1 MQEYAISVGRSRTE
15 KKWKTKQITLEAF
28 IQRLGDPVVTA
39 ETMAEYAAYS
49 KDDRDAR
56 KDVGGYV
63 AAALKDSRR
72 ANGCVQWRSMVT
84 LDLDNVDASEADALE
99 LIARRCPYYYVVH
112 PTHSHRPET
121 PRLRLIVPLEAAIT
135 EEQYEPIARRVAAD
149 INMDWFDPTTFQA
162 TRLMYW
168 PSVPC
173 DLDYEAVF
181 TVHEGPLCVGADMLA
196 RYTDWKNIGE
206 WPVTSNEIKLEEHRA
221 KTQQDPREKNNE
233 VGVFCRA
240 YTIQEAIETFLPDVY
255 TPTDKPNRY
264 TYAAG
269 STVGGLVLYDDIF
282 AYDNHATSPASGQLC
297 NAFDLVRIHKFGE
310 EDARSRVKDPTKL
323 PSYKAMLD
331 LIADDDRINK
341 QAAQDL
347 IARQAKVED
356 EFNFDMVPEDQR
368 DDSWKE
374 LLKYDKNGVV
384 AKTINNVFLVLTHD
398 PAFKGKLYTDT
409 FAARD
414 VTEDS
419 LPWSRKYEDK
429 DKDGKPKKHYRDWSD
444 ADTAQLRRYLENYY
458 DGLTNKDVVETG
470 LTNAF
475 QAQSRHPV
483 REYLES
489 LPEWDGNHRVDTLL
503 ADYLGAEDSDFVR
516 TITRTHLVAAV
527 ARVMEPGVKYDTMIV
542 LCGSQGAHKSS
553 FIRILCGDDWFNDSL
568 KDFSGD
574 KDAFMLIQGSWM
586 VEAAEMSAYGKSKS
600 VEFKSFMSKTSDI
613 FRAPYGHR
621 TGRQPRQCIFW
632 GTTNSVQFLKDP
644 TGERRVWPVD
654 VSDKDGITRTKNV
667 FEDLAGERDQI
678 WAEALQY
685 YRDGHPLFLNDEME
699 RTAESVRAVF
709 TEEDDR
715 KDSIIAFL
723 EKGITDNWK
732 DMDLSDRRDWL
743 SGDESI
749 FNAGTPVP
757 RTTVTAFEIWVE
769 CFNKNVNEP
778 FPKSDNVFITDIMNN
793 LPGWETVRGSIKL
806 DRKVYDRKQKRV
818 YFIRKDR

>member
-15 KKWKTKQITLEAF
+15 KKWKTKQTTLEAF

-99 LIARRCPYYYVVH
+99 LIAARCPYYYVVH

-121 PRLRLIVPLEAAIT
+121 PRLRLIVPLEAAVT

-173 DLDYEAVF
+173 DLDYDAVF

-255 TPTDKPNRY
+255 TSTDKPNRY

-323 PSYKAMLD
+323 PSYKAMLE
-331 LIADDDRINK
+331 LMERDDRIQK
-341 QAAQDL
+341 QKAHDL
-347 IARQAKVED
+347 TEKQKSVES
-356 EFNFDMVPEDQR
+356 EFEFETPPDQ
-368 DDSWKE
+368 DDSWKD
-374 LLKYDKNGVV
+374 LLVYDKAGLP
-384 AKTINNVFLVLTHD
+384 AKLINNVYLILTHD

-414 VTEDS
+414 VLEDS

-429 DKDGKPKKHYRDWSD
+429 GEDGKPKKHYRDWSD
-444 ADTAQLRRYLENYY
+444 ADTAQLRRYLEVYY
-458 DGLTNKDVVETG
+458 NGLTNKDVVETG

-489 LPEWDGNHRVDTLL
+489 LPEWDGTERVDTLL
-503 ADYLGAEDSDFVR
+503 VDYLGAEDSKYVR

-527 ARVMEPGVKYDTMIV
+527 ARVMEPGIKYDTMIT

-568 KDFSGD
+568 KSFNGD

-586 VEAAEMSAYGKSKS
+586 IEVGELVAYGRSKTE
-600 VEFKSFMSKTSDI
+600 EFKSFLSKTTDI
-613 FRAPYGHR
+613 YRAPYGHR

-632 GTTNSVQFLKDP
+632 GTTNGVQFLKDP
-644 TGERRVWPVD
+644 TGERRMWPVD
-654 VSDKDGITRTKNV
+654 VSGKDGKTRTKNV
-667 FEDLAGERDQI
+667 FESLADERDQI
-678 WAEALQY
+678 WAEALAY
-685 YRDGHPLFLNDEME
+685 YRDDWPLFLSDDME
-699 RTAESVRAVF
+699 RTAEEMRTAF
-709 TEEDDR
+709 MEEDDR
-715 KDSIIAFL
+715 RDSIVAFL
-723 EKGITDNWK
+723 EKDITDNWE

-749 FNAGTPVP
+749 FSAGNPVK
-757 RTTVTAFEIWVE
+757 RTKVTAFEIWVE
-769 CFNKNVNEP
+769 CFSKNVNEP
-778 FPKSDNVFITDIMNN
+778 FPKVENNFITDVMNS
-793 LPGWETVRGSIKL
+793 LPDWETIRRPTRL
-806 DRKVYDRKQKRV
+806 DHKVYDGKQKRV
-818 YFIRKDR
+818 YFIRK